1 MIEKRCLNSGALLFF
16 PSNEDLQKQEESKKI
31 LDLEKKNKY
40 LDKKIKKLET
50 LVKSLIKE

>member
-16 PSNEDLQKQEESKKI
+16 PSKEDLQKQEESKKI